1 MKSLLLSY
9 LLWFFGGFFGLHKFY
24 LGRPLMGL
32 LYFFTGGL
40 FVIGWVVDFFTLP
53 RQVRVATLLSQNQ
66 TEGLSAEL
74 TREFEAL
81 KRGLHHILNTVDNQ
95 PGATKSGLQET
106 FKQALKPR
114 VTDDDLMLALLRA
127 AQKHSGRLSVTE
139 GVMETGMPFTAVER
153 VLKAMVEANYV
164 YIENDP
170 STGVLV
176 YIFKEI
182 F

>member
-40 FVIGWVVDFFTLP
+40 FFIGWVVDFFTLP

-74 TREFEAL
+74 TREFEVL
-81 KRGLHHILNTVDNQ
+81 KRGLHNILDNIDNQ
-95 PGATKSGLQET
+95 PGATKASLQET
-106 FKQALKPR
+106 LKQALKPR
-114 VTDDDLMLALLRA
+114 VADDDLMLALLRA
-127 AQKHSGRLSVTE
+127 AQKHGGRLSVTE

-153 VLKAMVEANYV
+153 VLSAMVEANYV
-164 YIENDP
+164 YMENDP